1 MIRRSS
7 ATLQGL
13 LGVAVLATLLA
24 GCGSTKA
31 TGPAPSA
38 VPSATVG
45 TALPSVGPSIS
56 PGVSNDVIVPGPPA
70 PSATP
75 EPTFPLQHVDAAL
88 EDKLPS
94 TISGVPLVK
103 MSLMLSGYIATTSP
117 AGAGDKALYPAWLA
131 KFGKTPGDVKIAVAV
146 SLSDSV
152 NFQARAIQVP
162 GVSAAALSAGFA
174 DVARKAGWPVT
185 NHPNLMSTGKTVLEI
200 INPAVKAAG
209 GVGAGYVYARD
220 GVLYEVITDD
230 QAVLLD
236 ALIQLP

>member
-13 LGVAVLATLLA
+13 LGVAVLGTFLA

-38 VPSATVG
+38 VPSAMVG

-56 PGVSNDVIVPGPPA
+56 PGVSNDVIVPGSPA

-103 MSLMLSGYIATTSP
+103 MSLMLSGY
-117 AGAGDKALYPAWLA
+117 
-131 KFGKTPGDVKIAVAV
+131 
-146 SLSDSV
+146 
-152 NFQARAIQVP
+152 
-162 GVSAAALSAGFA
+162 
-174 DVARKAGWPVT
+174 
-185 NHPNLMSTGKTVLEI
+185 
-200 INPAVKAAG
+200 
-209 GVGAGYVYARD
+209 
-220 GVLYEVITDD
+220 
-230 QAVLLD
+230 
-236 ALIQLP
+236 

>member
-1 MIRRSS
+1 MILRSRS
-7 ATLQGL
+7 TLQGL
-13 LGVAVLATLLA
+13 LGIAVLATLLA
-24 GCGSTKA
+24 GCGSAKA
-31 TGPAPSA
+31 TAPSPSA
-38 VPSATVG
+38 VPSATTW
-45 TALPSVGPSIS
+45 TALPSVGPSTS
-56 PGVSNDVIVPGPPA
+56 PGYSVDVIVPGSPA

-75 EPTFPLQHVDAAL
+75 EPTFPAQHVDAAL
-88 EDKLPS
+88 EDTLPS

-103 MSLMLSGYIATTSP
+103 TSLMLSGYIASAP
-117 AGAGDKALYPAWLA
+117 AGAGDKALYPTWLA
-131 KFGKTPGDVKIAVAV
+131 KFGKTPGDIKIAISV

-174 DVARKAGWPVT
+174 DVARKADWPVT

-200 INPAVKAAG
+200 INPVVKAAG

-230 QAVLLD
+230 QAILLD